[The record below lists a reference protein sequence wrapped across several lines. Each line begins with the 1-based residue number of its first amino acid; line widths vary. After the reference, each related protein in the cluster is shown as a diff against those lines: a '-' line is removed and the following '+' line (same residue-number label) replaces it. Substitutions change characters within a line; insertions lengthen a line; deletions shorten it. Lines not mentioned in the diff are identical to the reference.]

1 MNIQFTKMH
10 GAGNDF
16 IIINEFQKIL
26 IPEKNKSEFSARVSD
41 RHFGIGSDGVIFVQK
56 SKTED
61 AKMLFYNPDGSR
73 AEICGNGIRCFA
85 KYLYDTGIVKKKK
98 IRVETFSGRVISEIL
113 IRGQGPRFDGRAVE
127 ISRPLVSNRSFDVA
141 ERRSRSDICRRS
153 KAPPH
158 TRGVELNGKIR
169 ADMGSPIVE
178 FINRIFRIDGNS
190 YKITSVNM
198 GNPHAILFL
207 DNIENINVRTIG
219 SSIRNLK
226 KLFKNGTNVHF
237 VQKIGKNRFKIRS
250 YERGV
255 EDETLACGTGICA
268 AGVAAVLNRLANGE
282 KPIKFH
288 ARGGDL
294 TIELETYN
302 KNKIKRV
309 YMAGPAEEVFTGEIK
324 FQL

>member
-16 IIINEFQKIL
+16 IIINEFQKVL

-98 IRVETFSGRVISEIL
+98 IRVETFSGMVVPEIL
-113 IRGQGPRFDGRAVE
+113 DE
-127 ISRPLVSNRSFDVA
+127 
-141 ERRSRSDICRRS
+141 
-153 KAPPH
+153 
-158 TRGVELNGKIR
+158 TGKITNIR
-169 ADMGSPIVE
+169 VNMGSPIVE

-294 TIELETYN
+294 TIELETDN

>member
-1 MNIQFTKMH
+1 MKIGFTKMH

-16 IIINEFQKIL
+16 IIINEFQKVL
-26 IPEKNKSEFSARVSD
+26 IPEKKKSKFSAKISG
-41 RHFGIGSDGVIFVQK
+41 RHFAIGSDGVIFVQK

-61 AKMLFYNPDGSR
+61 AKMLFYNPDGSM

-98 IRVETFSGRVISEIL
+98 IRVETSLGRIISEIL
-113 IRGQGPRFDGRAVE
+113 IRGQCPRFDGSAVE
-127 ISRPLVSNRSFDVA
+127 ISRPLVSNRSFDT
-141 ERRSRSDICRRS
+141 
-153 KAPPH
+153 K
-158 TRGVELNGKIR
+158 GVELNGKIR
-169 ADMGSPIVE
+169 VDMGSPIVE

-207 DNIENINVRTIG
+207 DNIENINVRKIG
-219 SSIRNLK
+219 SSIRN
-226 KLFKNGTNVHF
+226 FCEFSKNGTNVHF

-268 AGVAAVLNRLANGE
+268 AGVAAVLNKLANGR

-294 TIELETYN
+294 IIELNIEN
-302 KNKIKRV
+302 EKIENV
-309 YMAGPAEEVFTGEIK
+309 YMTGPAEEVFTGEIE
-324 FQL
+324 F

>member
-16 IIINEFQKIL
+16 IIISEFQKIL

-98 IRVETFSGRVISEIL
+98 IRVETFSGMVVPEIL
-113 IRGQGPRFDGRAVE
+113 DE
-127 ISRPLVSNRSFDVA
+127 
-141 ERRSRSDICRRS
+141 
-153 KAPPH
+153 
-158 TRGVELNGKIR
+158 TGKITNIR
-169 ADMGSPIVE
+169 VNMGSPIVE

-237 VQKIGKNRFKIRS
+237 VQKIGKNKFKIRS

-268 AGVAAVLNRLANGE
+268 AGVAAVLNRRANGE

-288 ARGGDL
+288 ARGGNL

-309 YMAGPAEEVFTGEIK
+309 YMTGPAEEVFTGEIK